1 MLGEFNYIEKNI
13 EKWKGFLLPMKIKI
27 IKESIKI
34 EKTLQK
40 LYPYSF
46 VIESESLSN
55 LFVNFAEESNKT
67 KCRYE
72 HYNKKYQTIV
82 FKSKDCEC
90 FLQYSNVKDNLVVYI
105 CFCCNRKYQK
115 KFEEELKKRFSNTHY
130 FSNQDINKFTLLLL
144 KVV

>member
-1 MLGEFNYIEKNI
+1 
-13 EKWKGFLLPMKIKI
+13 MKIKI

-55 LFVNFAEESNKT
+55 LFVNYAEESNKT

-72 HYNKKYQTIV
+72 HYNKKYRTFV
-82 FKSKDCEC
+82 FKCKDYEC
-90 FLQYSNVKDNLVVYI
+90 FLAFFNIQM
-105 CFCCNRKYQK
+105 
-115 KFEEELKKRFSNTHY
+115 LKM
-130 FSNQDINKFTLLLL
+130 I
-144 KVV
+144 